1 MKKMLAIVL
10 SAAGGAISL
19 WAAYILISGTQE
31 TMYGYHAVYGGL
43 FGLAVVTTGLVMLSN
58 S

>member
-1 MKKMLAIVL
+1 MKKMLAMAL
-10 SAAGGAISL
+10 SAAGGVISL
-19 WAAYILISGTQE
+19 WAAYILLSGSHE

-43 FGLAVVTTGLVMLSN
+43 FGLAVVTSGLVMLSN